1 MERSLHPFFNPR
13 GIAII
18 GARST
23 PGFGYML
30 PANLR
35 ENGWGDKF
43 FLVNPKGGRLHG
55 MPVYKSLRDVPADID
70 LAVIIVPAPAVPQV
84 LIDVGETGIR
94 HVILMSAGFAEAGKP
109 GQALQKEAKAVAHRY
124 GLLVIGPNCVG
135 VVNTANRFSTTEL
148 MPEAFSPGN
157 VAVMAQSGVFGH
169 NLLERFNEYGIS
181 ISKAITL
188 GNRLVINEID
198 ALSYFHQDP
207 ETKTIIMYIEGS
219 ADGRRLRETL
229 KTVTPDKPVIIL
241 KSGKTALGKA
251 ATASHT
257 GSLSGED
264 VLYEGMFS
272 QTGAVRAKTLDD
284 LVTLARI
291 FPTQPLPVGNH
302 LGIITGSGSMGAL
315 ATDFA
320 VEQGLHLPPPS
331 QHIIDAVKD
340 GAPDW
345 MNVKNPLDVGPS
357 GQFPK
362 AFAAMMDDPDIHMV
376 LAVIAIPY
384 AAYRRFAESMTIDDF
399 FFGSQ
404 TPLKDRT
411 FKKPFAI
418 AVISHKNLV
427 DLFKASVEPVIPV
440 FTSPEKAVGAMAA
453 LWRYQRWKSLR
464 LRSEV

>member
-1 MERSLHPFFNPR
+1 MEKSLHPFFNPK
-13 GIAII
+13 GIVII

-30 PANLR
+30 PANLK
-35 ENGWGDKF
+35 ENGWGDKT

-55 MPVYKSLRDVPADID
+55 MPVYKSLKNIPAAVD
-70 LAVIIVPAPAVPQV
+70 LAVIIVPAPAVTEV
-84 LIDVGETGIR
+84 LTAVGESGIR
-94 HVILMSAGFAEAGKP
+94 HVILMSAGFAEAGEE
-109 GQALQKEAKAVAHRY
+109 GQQLQDNAKAVSDRF
-124 GLLVIGPNCVG
+124 GLQVIGPNCVG

-148 MPEAFSPGN
+148 MPEAFSPGS

-181 ISKAITL
+181 ISKAVTL
-188 GNRLVINEID
+188 GNRLVISEID
-198 ALSYFHQDP
+198 VLSYFHQDP
-207 ETKTIIMYIEGS
+207 ETKTIVMYIEGS

-229 KTVTPDKPVIIL
+229 RKVTPNKPVIVL
-241 KSGKTALGKA
+241 KSGKTDQGKA

-264 VLYEGMFS
+264 ALYEGMFS
-272 QTGAVRAKTLDD
+272 QTGAVRAKTLDE

-291 FPTQPLPVGNH
+291 FSTQPLPEGNH

-315 ATDFA
+315 ATDYA
-320 VEQGLHLPPPS
+320 VEQGLHLAPLS
-331 QHIIDAVKD
+331 QSIIDAVRE
-340 GAPDW
+340 GAPGW

-362 AFAAMMDDPDIHMV
+362 AFAAMMNDPDIHMV

-384 AAYRRFAESMTIDDF
+384 TAFRHMASSVTLDAF

-404 TPLKDRT
+404 IPLKNRS

-427 DLFKASVEPVIPV
+427 DLFKTSTEPTIPV
-440 FTSPEKAVGAMAA
+440 FTSPETAVGALAA
-453 LWRYQRWKSLR
+453 LWRYQRWKAGPGSA
-464 LRSEV
+464 